1 MKQKQDTI
9 KNFCYKIKTAKNSL
23 VTNDFMVI
31 ARIESLI
38 LDKGNNDAINR
49 AKHYIKAGADGIMIH
64 SRQKNPSEI
73 MKFCAEYK
81 KFKSDKPL
89 IVVPTSY
96 NIVKEDELIKMG
108 VNVVIYAN
116 HMLRSAYP
124 AMINSA
130 KAILKNGRTKEIE
143 NNLTSIKEI
152 INLI

>member
-130 KAILKNGRTKEIE
+130 KSILKNGRTKEIE

>member
-1 MKQKQDTI
+1 
-9 KNFCYKIKTAKNSL
+9 
-23 VTNDFMVI
+23 
-31 ARIESLI
+31 
-38 LDKGNNDAINR
+38 
-49 AKHYIKAGADGIMIH
+49 
-64 SRQKNPSEI
+64 

-81 KFKSDKPL
+81 KFKSDKPS
-89 IVVPTSY
+89 IVVPTTY
-96 NIVKEDELIKMG
+96 NIVKEDEQIKMG

-130 KAILKNGRTKEIE
+130 KSILKNGRTKEIE